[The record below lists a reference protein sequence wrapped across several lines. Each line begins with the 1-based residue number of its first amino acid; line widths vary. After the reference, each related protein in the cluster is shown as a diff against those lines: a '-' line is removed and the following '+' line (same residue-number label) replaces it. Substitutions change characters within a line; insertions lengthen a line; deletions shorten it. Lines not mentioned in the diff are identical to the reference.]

1 MSTHSPK
8 APTAPP
14 RPSPATAAAEF
25 LSGVRD
31 LAPLLAGVA
40 PFGLIYGVLALASGI
55 PPAAAMAMSSIVFAG
70 SAQFMLAQLFGAGA
84 PALVMVAT
92 VALVNLRHA
101 LYSASLAPHL
111 AHLPRRWKIVLAY
124 LLTDEAYA
132 ATVHRYAGPPRG
144 PNAQWHALGAGLTLW
159 IGWQASTACGI
170 VVGAKLPASVPLD
183 FALPLTFIAIVVPM
197 IRSRAA
203 LAAAAAAAGVALAAA
218 HLPYKLGLVA
228 ASLAGIAAGS
238 LAAVLVRRRGGASR

>member
-1 MSTHSPK
+1 VRPRERDDVC
-8 APTAPP
+8 APAPAP
-14 RPSPATAAAEF
+14 GRAAE
-25 LSGVRD
+25 LASGFRA
-31 LAPLLAGVA
+31 LAPLLVGVA
-40 PFGLIYGVLALASGI
+40 PFGLIYGVLARASGV
-55 PPAAAMAMSSIVFAG
+55 PPLAAMAMSSIVFAG
-70 SAQFMLAQLFGAGA
+70 SSQFLLAQLHGAGA

-101 LYSASLAPHL
+101 LYSASLAPH
-111 AHLPRRWKIVLAY
+111 ARHLPRRWKAILAY

-132 ATVHRYAGPPRG
+132 ATVARYARAPGPH
-144 PNAQWHALGAGLTLW
+144 AHWHWLGAGFLLW
-159 IGWQASTACGI
+159 ASWQVATACGLLL
-170 VVGAKLPASVPLD
+170 GARLRAALPLD

-203 LAAAAAAAGVALAAA
+203 LAAAGAAAAVALAGA

-238 LAAVLVRRRGGASR
+238 LLAARRGGRP